1 MQEHWRG
8 GGFDNGKKKV
18 VFCQWEVHLEL
29 VSLVFWVQVQVQI
42 TPQIVYKM

>member
-18 VFCQWEVHLEL
+18 VFCQWEVHL
-29 VSLVFWVQVQVQI
+29 VSQFGVLGAGAS
-42 TPQIVYKM
+42 PNYPPNCL